1 MTSPPRKGVCQD
13 VRDINNPAVSKTPW
27 TAMLRAEPT
36 GQCEHSQIIV
46 APVSHVERKD
56 PHPKVHWTGD
66 WCTWCEIFS
75 IWKLEEPGRLH

>member
-1 MTSPPRKGVCQD
+1 
-13 VRDINNPAVSKTPW
+13 
-27 TAMLRAEPT
+27 MLRAEPT

>member
-13 VRDINNPAVSKTPW
+13 VRDINNPAVSKTSW

-56 PHPKVHWTGD
+56 PHPKVYW
-66 WCTWCEIFS
+66 
-75 IWKLEEPGRLH
+75 